1 MLNVFFSVDV
11 EIWCNG
17 WSELDQKFPNAFRRY
32 VYGSGDGGNF
42 GLPYQL
48 RVLNDHG
55 LRGVFFVEPLFSAR
69 FGIEPLIEIVDLI
82 REAHQ
87 EIQLHLH
94 TEWADEARVPLIKG
108 SQNKRQHLM
117 HFNLEE
123 QKLLIKV
130 GRNLLEA
137 AGAPKVNAFRAGSFA
152 CNLDTLLAVSESD
165 ILNDSSYNA
174 STFGLK
180 SGLLPGTTAVQPFRQ
195 NGLIEYPMTVFHD
208 GTGTLRHA
216 QLAACSFREFEGLLW
231 QALESGHSSFMIL
244 SHSAE
249 LLNRSRS
256 GPDPNIVKRFH
267 NLCSFLARNSD
278 SFRMQGFHGLHSQ
291 LSPIQPAVLT
301 SPIWRTG
308 ARFFEQ
314 AWSRR
319 S

>member
-17 WSELDQKFPNAFRRY
+17 WTDIDQKFPNAFRRY
-32 VYGSGDGGNF
+32 VYGTGDGGNF

-48 RVLNDHG
+48 RVLNEHG
-55 LRGVFFVEPLFSAR
+55 LRGVFFVEPLFSTR
-69 FGIEPLIEIVDLI
+69 FGAEPLIEIVDLI

-94 TEWADEARVPLIKG
+94 TEWADEARVPLIEA

-117 HFNLEE
+117 HFNLAE

-137 AGAPKVNAFRAGSFA
+137 AGAPKVNA
-152 CNLDTLLAVSESD
+152 
-165 ILNDSSYNA
+165 
-174 STFGLK
+174 
-180 SGLLPGTTAVQPFRQ
+180 PFRQ

-231 QALESGHSSFMIL
+231 QALERGHSSFMIL